1 MILDL
6 LCIFLFIFFKGLGT
20 LFFDFASQLGN
31 EIKVEHFIH
40 ELPLLL
46 PFRSLTTEDSM
57 AWYMFKKLHPGMI
70 FFESKLSLMSTN
82 FFNHFWAMKSDK
94 RESPDI
100 RYHGIIVLQF
110 SLITLQAVPR
120 LFIILLKYFVPFECQ
135 WVIRVALDSETC
147 FFELSDVII
156 HQFDWFDIP
165 FVDCD
170 EQQYC

>member
-1 MILDL
+1 MISEL
-6 LCIFLFIFFKGLGT
+6 LCTILFIFFKSLRT
-20 LFFDFASQLGN
+20 LFFDFASHLSN
-31 EIKVEHFIH
+31 KVKVEHFIH
-40 ELPLLL
+40 ELPFLL
-46 PFRSLTTEDSM
+46 PFRSLTTDNSVT
-57 AWYMFKKLHPGMI
+57 WYVFEKLDPRTSL
-70 FFESKLSLMSTN
+70 FESELPLMGTN

-100 RYHGIIVLQF
+100 GYHDIIVLQF
-110 SLITLQAVPR
+110 SLITLQTVFR
-120 LFIILLKYFVPFECQ
+120 FLIILLEYFVPFECQ